1 MIRERL
7 LALRERRA
15 LLVIDADA
23 QRTSVAAV
31 ARKLEKAAGW
41 YDRAKDIA
49 LKMRAHP
56 VWVAAGVALFVAA
69 RPRKAL
75 KLVATGFS
83 LWRGWRRLSATL
95 DRFAPVRPAARR
107 A

>member
-1 MIRERL
+1 MMRERL

-15 LLVIDADA
+15 SLVIEADA
-23 QRTSVAAV
+23 QRTSVAALAGQV
-31 ARKLEKAAGW
+31 EKAAVW
-41 YDRAKDIA
+41 YDRAKGIV
-49 LKMRAHP
+49 LKLREHP
-56 VWVAAGVALFVAA
+56 VWVAAGVGLFVAA

-75 KLVATGFS
+75 KWVATGFS
-83 LWRGWRRLSATL
+83 LWRGWRRLNATL